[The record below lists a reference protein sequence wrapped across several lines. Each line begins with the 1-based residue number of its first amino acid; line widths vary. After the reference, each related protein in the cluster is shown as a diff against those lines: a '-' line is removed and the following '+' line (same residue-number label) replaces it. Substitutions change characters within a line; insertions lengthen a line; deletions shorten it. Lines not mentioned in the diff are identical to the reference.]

1 MNMPIKNMDRGDV
14 IGIILALI
22 FMLMFFF
29 VSDKAYAA
37 DDWGK
42 TGHRV
47 IGQIAQDNL
56 TPKALMAVTE
66 LLDGETL
73 ATVSTWAD
81 EIRSDPFY
89 DGFKIWHYVNMP
101 LDKKYEEVEHTQD
114 NVVVAIQRC
123 IFALQED
130 WVSREQKVFH
140 LKFLVHLVG
149 DVHQPLH
156 VGRKEDLGGNKIY
169 VEFFRDGTNLHRV
182 WDTDMIENFNMSY
195 TEISKYLQSYKKVDF
210 LQGDAVCWANESQQ
224 IVKKVYETE
233 VGSQLSYSYIYNN
246 FHIVKDRLYR
256 AGIRLANLL
265 NEIYG

>member
-1 MNMPIKNMDRGDV
+1 MNMPIKNMNKGDLV
-14 IGIILALI
+14 GIILALI
-22 FMLMFFF
+22 FILMFFF

-56 TPKALMAVTE
+56 TTEALTAVTE
-66 LLDGETL
+66 LLNGETL

-81 EIRSDPFY
+81 EIRSDSSY
-89 DGFKIWHYVNMP
+89 DSYKVWHYVNMP

-114 NVVVAIQRC
+114 NVVIGIQKC
-123 IFALQED
+123 IAVLKD
-130 WVSREQKVFH
+130 NSASREEKIFH
-140 LKFLVHLVG
+140 LRFLVHLVG

-156 VGRKEDLGGNKIY
+156 VGRREDLGGNKIY

-195 TEISKYLQSYKKVDF
+195 TEISDYLQSYKHQDF
-210 LQGDAVCWANESQQ
+210 PQGDAICWANESQQ
-224 IVKKVYETE
+224 IVKKVYEIE
-233 VGSQLSYSYIYNN
+233 VGTQLSYSYIYNN
-246 FHIVKDRLYR
+246 FYIVKDRLYR

-265 NEIYG
+265 NSIYV

>member
-1 MNMPIKNMDRGDV
+1 MKKFLV
-14 IGIILALI
+14 IL
-22 FMLMFFF
+22 FFLPSLLF
-29 VSDKAYAA
+29 A

-56 TPKALMAVTE
+56 TPKALTAVTE
-66 LLDGETL
+66 LLNGETL

-81 EIRSDPFY
+81 EIRSDSSY
-89 DGFKIWHYVNMP
+89 DYFKIWHYVNMP

-114 NVVVAIQRC
+114 NVVIGIQKC
-123 IFALQED
+123 IAALQD
-130 WVSREQKVFH
+130 DSVSQEEKIFH

-156 VGRKEDLGGNKIY
+156 VGRREDLGGNKIY

-195 TEISKYLQSYKKVDF
+195 TEISDYLQSYKHQDF
-210 LQGDAVCWANESQQ
+210 PQGDAICWANESQQ
-224 IVKKVYETE
+224 IVRKVYEIE
-233 VGSQLSYSYIYNN
+233 VGTQLSYSYIYNN

-265 NEIYG
+265 NKIYG